1 MPQERSTLGRR
12 ALVSIAAPVAAL
24 LVIAVAPRVSN
35 HSGAQLSVVIARVVV
50 LGLALASPV
59 LAVLGLVFASKGVSR
74 RFAQR
79 GAAIAGLVIS
89 IVSLTIALV
98 LTVVIIASTQS

>member
-1 MPQERSTLGRR
+1 M
-12 ALVSIAAPVAAL
+12 
-24 LVIAVAPRVSN
+24 
-35 HSGAQLSVVIARVVV
+35 
-50 LGLALASPV
+50 
-59 LAVLGLVFASKGVSR
+59 SR

-98 LTVVIIASTQS
+98 LTVVIIASTRS